1 MENKEE
7 EVIYGLL
14 ILLTLPFIFISGL
27 LTTYIVWD
35 ICVLY
40 KLTYL
45 TQVGYEVFFGTML
58 IFGLAT
64 SRFIRT
70 KSRTAKQFFQSVVS
84 MPVGYLLVWA
94 TAYFLHWILKF

>member
-1 MENKEE
+1 MENRQEE
-7 EVIYGLL
+7 IIYSVL
-14 ILLTLPFIFISGL
+14 ILFTLPFIFIGSL

-58 IFGLAT
+58 IFGLI
-64 SRFIRT
+64 SGRFVQT
-70 KSRTAKQFFQSVVS
+70 KTQTAKKTFESLISV
-84 MPVGYLLVWA
+84 PIGYLLVWA